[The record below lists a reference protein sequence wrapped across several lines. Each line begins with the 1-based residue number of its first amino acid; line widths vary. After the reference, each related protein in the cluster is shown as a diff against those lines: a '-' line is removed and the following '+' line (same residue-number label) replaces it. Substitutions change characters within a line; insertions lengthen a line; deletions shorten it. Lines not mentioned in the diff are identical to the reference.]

1 MKKNIFKRMI
11 VSILALSLVFSFSG
25 PISAASHAPNGS
37 DVLPDSFTWD
47 SFSVRQDLV
56 SGDDNDCSGWEIDLV
71 KAMDEALKG
80 EFGKFY
86 TNIKKYTPKTIENAR
101 ADAIEKAAAALAAG
115 QITQAQYD
123 EMDLKTGWD
132 KDNGIMAWQS
142 GTYGWVNPL
151 QNTAHDADLWCA
163 STGWDGE
170 YAAQTHGGKKVLV
183 ADNPWGLKFNMT
195 KIPVEY
201 NRYYTMEFD
210 ISSELEDPD
219 THERMD
225 KQVWLKAYDYQSN
238 GDPAAAFEEVKING
252 KSEAKD
258 GKFVIPKT
266 PSGDPDVVTHVSA
279 TFKIPET
286 KDEWSGGHDKG
297 SFTHMGIMFACGAF
311 LKTRPE
317 EVNYKG
323 TLKVRNMKIIAGTQ
337 YAVKYYDGSAVK
349 ALRYV
354 NEYEQAKNIAL
365 KKKGYTQTGYVD
377 MATGKKFS
385 FGTLIE
391 KDTNLRVT
399 WTKTPKPSKASFKLK
414 SKKKKK
420 VTVTFKK
427 NKNARGYEIK
437 YSHSK
442 KFKKKAKY
450 KTKTKTTNSTS
461 KYTIKGLKSSEVAY
475 FKARAFNKDSCGNKI
490 YGKWSKRKSV
500 YVK

>member
-1 MKKNIFKRMI
+1 
-11 VSILALSLVFSFSG
+11 
-25 PISAASHAPNGS
+25 
-37 DVLPDSFTWD
+37 
-47 SFSVRQDLV
+47 
-56 SGDDNDCSGWEIDLV
+56 
-71 KAMDEALKG
+71 
-80 EFGKFY
+80 
-86 TNIKKYTPKTIENAR
+86 
-101 ADAIEKAAAALAAG
+101 
-115 QITQAQYD
+115 
-123 EMDLKTGWD
+123 
-132 KDNGIMAWQS
+132 
-142 GTYGWVNPL
+142 
-151 QNTAHDADLWCA
+151 
-163 STGWDGE
+163 
-170 YAAQTHGGKKVLV
+170 
-183 ADNPWGLKFNMT
+183 
-195 KIPVEY
+195 
-201 NRYYTMEFD
+201 
-210 ISSELEDPD
+210 
-219 THERMD
+219 
-225 KQVWLKAYDYQSN
+225 
-238 GDPAAAFEEVKING
+238 
-252 KSEAKD
+252 
-258 GKFVIPKT
+258 
-266 PSGDPDVVTHVSA
+266 
-279 TFKIPET
+279 
-286 KDEWSGGHDKG
+286 
-297 SFTHMGIMFACGAF
+297 MGIMFACGAF

-461 KYTIKGLKSSEVAY
+461 KYTIKGLKSSKVAY
-475 FKARAFNKDSCGNKI
+475 VKARAFNKDSCGNKI